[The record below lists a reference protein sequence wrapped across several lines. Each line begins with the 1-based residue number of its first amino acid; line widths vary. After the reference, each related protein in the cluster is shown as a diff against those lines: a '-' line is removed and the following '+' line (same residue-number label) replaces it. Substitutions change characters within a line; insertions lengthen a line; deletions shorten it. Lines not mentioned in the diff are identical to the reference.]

1 MKPSM
6 IDYYK
11 PKGKG
16 LTIALCVLFL
26 SVVAIVYA
34 VCASDIAVHVQ
45 GAYDIDIKTGNGS
58 QPVIIQQHIQ
68 EANFGA

>member
-1 MKPSM
+1 M

-26 SVVAIVYA
+26 SAVAIVYA
-34 VCASDIAVHVQ
+34 VCASDIAVRVQ
-45 GAYDIDIKTGNGS
+45 GAYDIDIKTGKGS
-58 QPVIIQQHIQ
+58 TEINVN
-68 EANFGA
+68 NFIERGPTGI